1 VTAALLLLIVQGSLG
16 AFDTVYYHEYKAQL
30 PAGGART
37 RLELWLHAVRDFAYA
52 TLFGTLPFVAW
63 CGAWTAVLVGLI
75 AFEIVVTMTDF
86 AIEPRAR
93 APADVLPGER
103 VTHGL
108 MAIVYGAALF
118 ALAPS
123 ILAWSTRPTAFA
135 PLDESVPFPVRVVLP
150 LMSAGVFLSGV
161 RDAYAALGGPG
172 GAFPWRASR
181 VTDPFS
187 ASTSRSSG
195 R

>member
-1 VTAALLLLIVQGSLG
+1 
-16 AFDTVYYHEYKAQL
+16 
-30 PAGGART
+30 
-37 RLELWLHAVRDFAYA
+37 VRDFVYA

-63 CGAWTAVLVGLI
+63 CGAWTAVLAGLV

-93 APADVLPGER
+93 APGDVLPGER

-123 ILAWSTRPTAFA
+123 MLAWSSRPTAFA
-135 PLDESVPFPVRVVLP
+135 PHEAPVPTAMRVVLS
-150 LMSAGVFLSGV
+150 LMSAGVFLSGL

-172 GAFPWRASR
+172 SEFPWRA
-181 VTDPFS
+181 D
-187 ASTSRSSG
+187 SRSTDGS
-195 R
+195 RRQSTP